1 MNSVASTLSPERIVA
16 EYKSLVSFYA
26 AKYCRYGLSREDLEQ
41 EGNLGLL
48 EAYKRFDRE
57 QNSSFATYASFWIKK
72 YILQALDL
80 ESKHTSNH
88 SEFTESS
95 MPEPSQQ
102 PLSESSQ
109 TLTLPSS
116 MPALEQEVLR
126 LSFEQ
131 TKSLQEIA
139 SQLNL
144 SAEKIRQLKAKALRR
159 LRSCHS
165 NPILPDN
172 E

>member
-1 MNSVASTLSPERIVA
+1 MISDTSNLSPERIVT
-16 EYKSLVSFYA
+16 EYKPLVSFYA

-48 EAYKRFDRE
+48 EAFKRYDRE

-80 ESKHTSNH
+80 ESKHTSRH

-95 MPEPSQQ
+95 MSEPPQQ
-102 PLSESSQ
+102 PVSESSQ
-109 TLTLPSS
+109 KLVLPAS
-116 MPALEQEVLR
+116 MPALEQQVLR

-131 TKSLQEIA
+131 AKSLQEIA
-139 SQLNL
+139 SEL
-144 SAEKIRQLKAKALRR
+144 SLSSEKIRQVKAKVLRR
-159 LRSCHS
+159 LRSCH
-165 NPILPDN
+165 PHLTLPSDR
-172 E
+172 